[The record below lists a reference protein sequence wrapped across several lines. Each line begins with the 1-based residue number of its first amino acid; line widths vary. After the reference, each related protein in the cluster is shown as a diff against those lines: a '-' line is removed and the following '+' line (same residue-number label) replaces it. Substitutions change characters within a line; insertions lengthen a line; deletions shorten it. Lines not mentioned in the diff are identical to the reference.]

1 MMWLSD
7 ITKLDQKNRTHIPS
21 TYLHLIGIEDN
32 SYVQIMVDTERKRIE
47 IIPID
52 DDEQRILEH
61 IKENTK

>member
-1 MMWLSD
+1 MWLSD

-21 TYLHLIGIEDN
+21 TYLRLIDIKDN
-32 SYVQIMVDTERKRIE
+32 AYVQVMVDTERKRIE

>member
-1 MMWLSD
+1 MWLSD

-21 TYLHLIGIEDN
+21 TYLRLIGIEN
-32 SYVQIMVDTERKRIE
+32 NAYVQVMVDTERKRIE

-52 DDEQRILEH
+52 DDKQKILEH

>member
-1 MMWLSD
+1 MQLSD

-21 TYLHLIGIEDN
+21 TYLRLIGIEDN
-32 SYVQIMVDTERKRIE
+32 AYVQVMVDTERKRIE

-52 DDEQRILEH
+52 DNEQKILKH

>member
-1 MMWLSD
+1 MQLSD

-21 TYLHLIGIEDN
+21 TYLHLIGIKDN
-32 SYVQIMVDTERKRIE
+32 AYVQVMVDTERKRIE

-52 DDEQRILEH
+52 DDEQKILEH

>member
-1 MMWLSD
+1 MWLSD

-21 TYLHLIGIEDN
+21 TYLRLIGIKDN

-52 DDEQRILEH
+52 DDKQQIFEQ
-61 IKENTK
+61 IKENVK

>member
-1 MMWLSD
+1 MWLSD

-21 TYLHLIGIEDN
+21 TYLRLISIKDN

>member
-1 MMWLSD
+1 MMQLSD

-21 TYLHLIGIEDN
+21 TYLRLIGIEDN
-32 SYVQIMVDTERKRIE
+32 AYVQVMVDTERRRIE

-52 DDEQRILEH
+52 DDEQKILEH

>member
-1 MMWLSD
+1 MWLSD

-21 TYLHLIGIEDN
+21 TYLRLIGIKDN

>member
-1 MMWLSD
+1 MRLSD

-21 TYLHLIGIEDN
+21 TYLRLIGIEN
-32 SYVQIMVDTERKRIE
+32 NAYVQVMVDTERKRIE

-52 DDEQRILEH
+52 DDKQKILEH

>member
-52 DDEQRILEH
+52 DDEQKILEH

>member
-1 MMWLSD
+1 MWLSD

-21 TYLHLIGIEDN
+21 TYLRLIDIEDN

>member
-1 MMWLSD
+1 MWLSD

-21 TYLHLIGIEDN
+21 TYLHLIGIKNN

-52 DDEQRILEH
+52 DNKQQIFEQ
-61 IKENTK
+61 IKENVK

>member
-21 TYLHLIGIEDN
+21 IYLRLIGIEDN
-32 SYVQIMVDTERKRIE
+32 AYVQIMVDTERRRIE

-52 DDEQRILEH
+52 DDKQRILEH